1 MELLSPAGN
10 FEKLKAAVTFGADA
24 VYFGGNSFGLR
35 ASAGNFDFDTMA
47 EAIKYLHDR
56 GKKGYLTVNVFANTS
71 ELDDIEKYL
80 KTVSDIGVDG
90 IIVSD
95 PGIFYTAKKSGIKT
109 PISISTQANTTN
121 LAAVNFWADLGANR
135 VIMAREVTAKD
146 LESTIAKA
154 NCEVE
159 VFIHGAICISMSGRC
174 LISSY
179 MTGRN
184 ANKGECTHPCRWNYS
199 LVEET
204 RPGEYYPV
212 YEDEKGSY
220 LYNSKD
226 LMLLDKIGELERI
239 GVKSGKIEGRM
250 KSVMYVSVV
259 TGVYRA
265 AIDRAMKDPENYKS
279 EESWKMLLHS
289 ISNRGYTEGF
299 FGGDSDSNSMNRDT
313 GGYKRGADFLGVIEK
328 SIDNE
333 IFISA
338 RAKFTAG
345 EKISILDPNL
355 NKIDIT
361 PDIIYDENYSPVEN
375 TRPNYKYR
383 IKFDKKIDT
392 GALLMRF

>member
-10 FEKLKAAVTFGADA
+10 FEKLKAAITFGADA

-35 ASAGNFDFDTMA
+35 ASAGNFDFDTME
-47 EAIKYLHDR
+47 EAVKYLHER

-80 KTVSDIGVDG
+80 KTVSAIGVDG
-90 IIVSD
+90 IIISD
-95 PGIFYTAKKSGIKT
+95 PGIFYIAKKIGIKT
-109 PISISTQANTTN
+109 PISISTQANVTN
-121 LAAVNFWADLGANR
+121 LGAVNFWSDCGASR

-146 LESTIAKA
+146 LETTIANA

-184 ANKGECTHPCRWNYS
+184 ANKGECTHPCRWNYA

-204 RPGEYYPV
+204 RQGEYYPV

-226 LMLLDKIGELERI
+226 LCLIDKIGELTKM

-265 AIDRAMKDPENYKS
+265 AIDKALKNPDEYKS
-279 EESWKMLLHS
+279 EESWRYLLES

-299 FGGDSDSNSMNRDT
+299 YGGDSDSNSMNRDT
-313 GGYKRGADFLGVIEK
+313 GGYKRGVDFLGVVEK
-328 SIDNE
+328 SSNNE
-333 IFISA
+333 ILLSA
-338 RAKFTAG
+338 RAKFQAG
-345 EKISILDPNL
+345 ETITLLDTKL
-355 NKIDIT
+355 NKIDIKL
-361 PDIIYDENYSPVEN
+361 DAIYDENNGIVEN
-375 TRPNYKYR
+375 TRPNYKYKF
-383 IKFDKKIDT
+383 KFDKNIDA
-392 GALLMRF
+392 GSLVMRF